1 MSNKNNTPTKQAMAV
16 RVLALILAGLMLIG
30 AAAIIISIL
39 GSIGHDEHA
48 GHDHASVEYVQT
60 I

>member
-1 MSNKNNTPTKQAMAV
+1 MSNKNNTSTKQTLAV

-48 GHDHASVEYVQT
+48 GHNHASVQYVET